1 MSDPFQTTLKATRG
15 TGTDDRD
22 TVKVQVSAQSIDQL
36 ADRVEQVRE
45 RMEDWADD
53 LREIQ
58 PDEGRD
64 HPEDQ
69 STLGATA

>member
-1 MSDPFQTTLKATRG
+1 MTDAFTTTLKATRG

-22 TVKVQVSAQSIDQL
+22 TVKVQVSGETVQEL

-45 RMEDWADD
+45 RMEQWADD

-58 PDEGRD
+58 PDEKRRQ
-64 HPEDQ
+64 HEDQ
-69 STLGATA
+69 STLGAKA